1 MKIKLKIKD
10 EDFNTFL
17 TLLQTGLISFT
28 QSLENDGYMQESYDV
43 RKMYKDIYTQ
53 LESYMKLKDV

>member
-28 QSLENDGYMQESYDV
+28 QSLENNGYMQESYDV